1 MGSSLLNNDL
11 PGATGG
17 PSNEAPPQ
25 VPPQDEPV
33 GEDSRIDSQD
43 TDDDPMEVDPED
55 DTSEYSADHHKDCSA
70 PVYYHGTGLYG
81 GLPAD
86 LPTDR
91 MDVIIRLSGAY
102 GPSLSQMF
110 CSATENRTDWHQI
123 SRATLRSHHAEY
135 LEFCRCLL
143 DQHGIEL
150 WDRILTELSVNSDEH
165 WTAYA
170 ARFATLPPLPAHL
183 AFPAPV
189 WPFVSSMIFLYCQP
203 RLQTALARLMNWQVL
218 ARPPSPSAM
227 HMSGF
232 SAGSYTAFAL
242 VSGMP

>member
-1 MGSSLLNNDL
+1 
-11 PGATGG
+11 
-17 PSNEAPPQ
+17 
-25 VPPQDEPV
+25 
-33 GEDSRIDSQD
+33 
-43 TDDDPMEVDPED
+43 MEVDPQN
-55 DTSEYSADHHKDCSA
+55 DTSEYSVDHHKDCSA

-91 MDVIIRLSGAY
+91 MDVIIRLSGVY

-123 SRATLRSHHAEY
+123 SRAKFRSHTEY

-143 DQHGIEL
+143 DQQGIEL
-150 WDRILTELSVNSDEH
+150 WDRILNELSVNSDEH
-165 WTAYA
+165 WTTYA

-183 AFPAPV
+183 AHPAPV
-189 WPFVSSMIFLYCQP
+189 WPFVSSMILLYCQP
-203 RLQTALARLMNWQVL
+203 RLQTALARLMKWQVL

-232 SAGSYTAFAL
+232 SAGSYTALAP
-242 VSGMP
+242 VAQAMQ